1 MKKITFAFFL
11 LISIDAYSLP
21 GCPGMD
27 VSNWDNC
34 FGTYAWRDGRKYV
47 GEYKDNKRHG
57 QGTYTY
63 ANGDKYVGNF
73 IDDKEHGQGTYTHGG
88 DKYVGNFIDDKEHGQ
103 GTLTTNRGD
112 KYVGNYQDGKKHG
125 QGTFTFS
132 DGERKTGFYMNG
144 EYIPDMCK
152 DMGLSVNSSGYEVC
166 INKLIF
172 KSRYGN

>member
-63 ANGDKYVGNF
+63 ANGDKYVGN
-73 IDDKEHGQGTYTHGG
+73 
-88 DKYVGNFIDDKEHGQ
+88 
-103 GTLTTNRGD
+103 
-112 KYVGNYQDGKKHG
+112 YQDGKKHG

>member
-73 IDDKEHGQGTYTHGG
+73 LDDKE
-88 DKYVGNFIDDKEHGQ
+88 
-103 GTLTTNRGD
+103 
-112 KYVGNYQDGKKHG
+112 HG

>member
-73 IDDKEHGQGTYTHGG
+73 KDGKRYGQGTFTYA
-88 DKYVGNFIDDKEHGQ
+88 N
-103 GTLTTNRGD
+103 GD

>member
-21 GCPGMD
+21 ACPGMD

-63 ANGDKYVGNF
+63 ANGNKYVGNF
-73 IDDKEHGQGTYTHGG
+73 KDGKRYGQGTFTYA
-88 DKYVGNFIDDKEHGQ
+88 N
-103 GTLTTNRGD
+103 GD

>member
-34 FGTYAWRDGRKYV
+34 FGTYAWRDGR
-47 GEYKDNKRHG
+47 
-57 QGTYTY
+57 
-63 ANGDKYVGNF
+63 
-73 IDDKEHGQGTYTHGG
+73 
-88 DKYVGNFIDDKEHGQ
+88 
-103 GTLTTNRGD
+103 

>member
-34 FGTYAWRDGRKYV
+34 FGTYAWRDGNKYV
-47 GEYKDNKRHG
+47 GEWMDGKRHG

-63 ANGDKYVGNF
+63 AN
-73 IDDKEHGQGTYTHGG
+73 
-88 DKYVGNFIDDKEHGQ
+88 
-103 GTLTTNRGD
+103 GD

>member
-57 QGTYTY
+57 QGTFTY
-63 ANGDKYVGNF
+63 AN
-73 IDDKEHGQGTYTHGG
+73 
-88 DKYVGNFIDDKEHGQ
+88 
-103 GTLTTNRGD
+103 GD

>member
-63 ANGDKYVGNF
+63 ANGNKYVGNF
-73 IDDKEHGQGTYTHGG
+73 KDGKRYGQGTFTYA
-88 DKYVGNFIDDKEHGQ
+88 N
-103 GTLTTNRGD
+103 GD

>member
-63 ANGDKYVGNF
+63 ANGNKYVGEF
-73 IDDKEHGQGTYTHGG
+73 RYDS
-88 DKYVGNFIDDKEHGQ
+88 
-103 GTLTTNRGD
+103 
-112 KYVGNYQDGKKHG
+112 QDPIKQG

>member
-73 IDDKEHGQGTYTHGG
+73 IDDKEHGQGT
-88 DKYVGNFIDDKEHGQ
+88 
-103 GTLTTNRGD
+103 LTTNRGD
-112 KYVGNYQDGKKHG
+112 KYVGNFIDGKKHG

>member
-21 GCPGMD
+21 ACPGMD

-63 ANGDKYVGNF
+63 ANGNKYVGEF
-73 IDDKEHGQGTYTHGG
+73 RYDS
-88 DKYVGNFIDDKEHGQ
+88 
-103 GTLTTNRGD
+103 
-112 KYVGNYQDGKKHG
+112 QDPIKQG

>member
-73 IDDKEHGQGTYTHGG
+73 IDDKEHGQGT
-88 DKYVGNFIDDKEHGQ
+88 
-103 GTLTTNRGD
+103 
-112 KYVGNYQDGKKHG
+112 
-125 QGTFTFS
+125 FTFS

>member
-21 GCPGMD
+21 DCPGMD

-34 FGTYAWRDGRKYV
+34 FGTYAWRDGKKYV

-63 ANGDKYVGNF
+63 AN
-73 IDDKEHGQGTYTHGG
+73 
-88 DKYVGNFIDDKEHGQ
+88 
-103 GTLTTNRGD
+103 GD

>member
-47 GEYKDNKRHG
+47 GEWKDNKRHG

-63 ANGDKYVGNF
+63 AN
-73 IDDKEHGQGTYTHGG
+73 
-88 DKYVGNFIDDKEHGQ
+88 
-103 GTLTTNRGD
+103 GD

-152 DMGLSVNSSGYEVC
+152 DMGLSVNSSGYENC
-166 INKLIF
+166 INRLIQEVLD
-172 KSRYGN
+172 